1 MDSAYH
7 VVLVT
12 VSSTSEAKSIAHH
25 VLEERL
31 AACVNLVPKI
41 SSIYWWEGKIEECRE
56 TLMIMKTRQDKLDEL
71 ISSIKQLHS
80 YDIPEIKNISNYF
93 KKRLRKI
100 RKVWY
105 NNCMTSVSYGPLAQ
119 RIE

>member
-1 MDSAYH
+1 MDSTYH

-25 VLEERL
+25 V
-31 AACVNLVPKI
+31 
-41 SSIYWWEGKIEECRE
+41 EECRE

-80 YDIPEIKNISNYF
+80 YDIPEIISVPLGKSSEDY
-93 KKRLRKI
+93 LRWI
-100 RKVWY
+100 DTS
-105 NNCMTSVSYGPLAQ
+105 MTKPQTQNG
-119 RIE
+119 

>member
-31 AACVNLVPKI
+31 AACVNLVPNI
-41 SSIYWWEGKIEECRE
+41 SSISWWEGKIEECRE

-80 YDIPEIKNISNYF
+80 YNIPEIISVPLGKSSEDY
-93 KKRLRKI
+93 LRWI
-100 RKVWY
+100 DTS
-105 NNCMTSVSYGPLAQ
+105 MTNPQTQNG
-119 RIE
+119 

>member
-1 MDSAYH
+1 MESAYH

-56 TLMIMKTRQDKLDEL
+56 TLMLMKTRQDKLEEL

-80 YDIPEIKNISNYF
+80 YDIPEIISLPLGISSEDY
-93 KKRLRKI
+93 LRWIDASMNKSQTQNGQ
-100 RKVWY
+100 
-105 NNCMTSVSYGPLAQ
+105 NNG
-119 RIE
+119 

>member
-1 MDSAYH
+1 MDSTYH

-31 AACVNLVPKI
+31 ADCVNLVPKI

-80 YDIPEIKNISNYF
+80 YDIPEIISVPLGKSSEDY
-93 KKRLRKI
+93 LRWI
-100 RKVWY
+100 DTS
-105 NNCMTSVSYGPLAQ
+105 MTKPQTQNG
-119 RIE
+119 

>member
-56 TLMIMKTRQDKLDEL
+56 TLVIMKTRQDKLDEL

-80 YDIPEIKNISNYF
+80 YNIPEIISVPLGKSSDDY
-93 KKRLRKI
+93 LRWI
-100 RKVWY
+100 DTS
-105 NNCMTSVSYGPLAQ
+105 MTNPQTQNG
-119 RIE
+119 